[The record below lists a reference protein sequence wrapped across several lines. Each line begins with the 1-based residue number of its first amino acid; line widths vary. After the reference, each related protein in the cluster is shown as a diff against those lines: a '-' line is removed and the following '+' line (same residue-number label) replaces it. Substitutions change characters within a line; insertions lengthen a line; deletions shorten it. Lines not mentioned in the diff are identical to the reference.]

1 MGIKFLF
8 FFLIF
13 QKIFSLKEEYDYY
26 TDSIPISRGY
36 LALTETPILC
46 PPESALITFKLL
58 YDPNDSSKVKFGYNC
73 YLSSLINYKGEYITY
88 TKWTE
93 SDLNMDFLNKH
104 NIKCNNNDILRG
116 FSMEFNKFN
125 DVDNIRFRINCY
137 PVENSECL
145 NDNLFATGWKK
156 NEKSG
161 LESLIEHKIESP
173 CENCLIS
180 SFKIDMKYS
189 LSENYEWTSNFNF
202 GWCLLRENLPDI

>member
-1 MGIKFLF
+1 
-8 FFLIF
+8 
-13 QKIFSLKEEYDYY
+13 
-26 TDSIPISRGY
+26 
-36 LALTETPILC
+36 
-46 PPESALITFKLL
+46 
-58 YDPNDSSKVKFGYNC
+58 
-73 YLSSLINYKGEYITY
+73 
-88 TKWTE
+88 
-93 SDLNMDFLNKH
+93 
-104 NIKCNNNDILRG
+104 
-116 FSMEFNKFN
+116 MEFNKFN

-137 PVENSECL
+137 SVENSECL

-189 LSENYEWTSNFNF
+189 LSENYEWISNFNF

>member
-1 MGIKFLF
+1 
-8 FFLIF
+8 
-13 QKIFSLKEEYDYY
+13 
-26 TDSIPISRGY
+26 
-36 LALTETPILC
+36 
-46 PPESALITFKLL
+46 
-58 YDPNDSSKVKFGYNC
+58 
-73 YLSSLINYKGEYITY
+73 
-88 TKWTE
+88 
-93 SDLNMDFLNKH
+93 MDFLNKH

-137 PVENSECL
+137 SVENSECL

-180 SFKIDMKYS
+180 SFKKS
-189 LSENYEWTSNFNF
+189 LFSITF
-202 GWCLLRENLPDI
+202 LI